1 MTAMRG
7 SDALKAGKGQT
18 RISLA
23 ASLSKYKSA
32 IRVISWTMGLRETRY
47 TRIENTATVRA
58 IVSGSE

>member
-1 MTAMRG
+1 MTAMSG

-32 IRVISWTMGLRETRY
+32 IRVISWTMGLRETR
-47 TRIENTATVRA
+47 
-58 IVSGSE
+58 